1 MTEEGFLEALQT
13 SLGDEA
19 FELALR
25 AGLAER
31 LAAGLIEARR
41 RWPESPVANE
51 EFAGY
56 VAVRLSHA
64 ASLHEAARRLRIEE
78 LFLAWWAGSGDRLG
92 IVAFESEFAADLGRL
107 MARFVERPEEEQRER
122 LRIKLFFGSGSTMP
136 RIRDYSGQ
144 EALQAW
150 LRVTASRALVDATRG
165 EP

>member
-1 MTEEGFLEALQT
+1 MTEEGFLEAVAAA
-13 SLGDEA
+13 LGDEA

-31 LAAGLIEARR
+31 VSAGLIEARR
-41 RWPESPVANE
+41 RWPEAPIADE
-51 EFAGY
+51 HFAGY
-56 VAVRLSHA
+56 LAARLAHQ

-92 IVAFESEFAADLGRL
+92 IVAFESTFADDLGRL
-107 MARFVERPEEEQRER
+107 VARFAERPAEEQRQR
-122 LRIKLFFGSGSTMP
+122 LRIKLFIGTGSAVP

-165 EP
+165 DA

>member
-1 MTEEGFLEALQT
+1 MTEEEFLGALQAA
-13 SLGDEA
+13 LGSEA

-31 LAAGLIEARR
+31 VAAGLIEARR
-41 RWPESPVANE
+41 RWPEAPMADGD
-51 EFAGY
+51 FAGY
-56 VAVRLSHA
+56 LAARLAHQ
-64 ASLHEAARRLRIEE
+64 ASLHEAARRLHIEE

-107 MARFVERPEEEQRER
+107 VARFTERPEEEQRQR
-122 LRIKLFFGSGSTMP
+122 LRIKLFFGTGSAMP

-144 EALQAW
+144 EALRAW
-150 LRVTASRALVDATRG
+150 LRVTASRTLVDAMRG